1 MAHHK
6 KSSKCSCEKKT
17 KKEYKQS
24 KKENIHHKNCGCDCK
39 CEQKFYFPL
48 PNLPSQP
55 VGGLKV
61 SSDAWFAP
69 GSVQACCSICSTV
82 KPVYANPCDTC
93 RYDKSTYPINNTA
106 YFTTG
111 QYLA

>member
-1 MAHHK
+1 MTHHK

-17 KKEYKQS
+17 KKEHKQLQ
-24 KKENIHHKNCGCDCK
+24 KEHSHYKNCGCN
-39 CEQKFYFPL
+39 CETKFYFPL
-48 PNLPSQP
+48 PNLPTQP
-55 VGGLKV
+55 VGGLRV
-61 SSDAWFAP
+61 EPGAWFAP

-93 RYDKSTYPINNTA
+93 RYDKGVYPINNTA